1 MRILCLDDE
10 ELALRMLETCV
21 REVKPDAEV
30 EGFDDQD
37 DLLESA

>member
-30 EGFDDQD
+30 EGFDAQD
-37 DLLESA
+37 ELLDAA